1 MRLGFVFHSVRPL
14 SLPGEETS
22 VGVEEPEPPL
32 VVQVESFE
40 LRVETFEAFY
50 RRHFRSV
57 VALVLVLTGSSSIA
71 EDVAQDAM
79 VSALRR
85 WDELTAMDD
94 PLAWVRRVAAN
105 RATSLARRR
114 LAELRAVVRL
124 GGRPVPLPAMPEP
137 DEALWAEVRRLP
149 RRQAQCVTLHYLL
162 DCSVQDTA
170 RTLGCAEGTV
180 KAHLFQAR
188 TTLARRLNVP
198 EGARWT

>member
-1 MRLGFVFHSVRPL
+1 M
-14 SLPGEETS
+14 
-22 VGVEEPEPPL
+22 GVEEPEQPI
-32 VVQVESFE
+32 VVQLEPIELQVES
-40 LRVETFEAFY
+40 FEAFY

-57 VALVLVLTGSSSIA
+57 VALVLVLTGSGSIA

-114 LAELRAVVRL
+114 LAELRAAVRL
-124 GGRPVPLPAMPEP
+124 GARPAPLPAMPEP
-137 DEALWAEVRRLP
+137 DEAVWAEVRRLP
-149 RRQAQCVTLHYLL
+149 RRQAQCVALHYLL

-188 TTLARRLNVP
+188 ATLARRLNVP
-198 EGARWT
+198 GDTR